1 MQARSSDGG
10 QQQSSVSH
18 DEMLYEEI
26 DNNTTGFTITTN
38 SAYSIIIQP

>member
-10 QQQSSVSH
+10 QQQQSVSH

-26 DNNTTGFTITTN
+26 DNNITGN